1 MNDPA
6 RLVVNVRVVGDPAA
20 AERQLREVWGGALC
34 VSEARR
40 THAELRRIQDEVA
53 GTPGMLTASARGDV
67 VTLDVD
73 FDDGTLQRRFDEKY
87 GEGVVRVL
95 SALFPVSPGD

>member
-40 THAELRRIQDEVA
+40 THAELRWVQDEVA
-53 GTPGMLTASARGDV
+53 RTPGMLTASARGDV